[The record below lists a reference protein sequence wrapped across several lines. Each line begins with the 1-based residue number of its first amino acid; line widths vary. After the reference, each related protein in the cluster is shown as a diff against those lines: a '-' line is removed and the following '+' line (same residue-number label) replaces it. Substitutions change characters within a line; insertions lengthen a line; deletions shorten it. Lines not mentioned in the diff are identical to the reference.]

1 MSSCQKVSHS
11 SPTPMSLFSRSPRL
25 ALKRPRKLRKRRK
38 PPLLLL
44 LPVPQPKRLQKD
56 NLQNQGA
63 NAGHNVGTRGGG
75 EDGWGPC
82 ACPMCLIV
90 APARTS
96 TRPPPILTTA
106 PCPY

>member
-82 ACPMCLIV
+82 ACPACSLDTQQGQAQV
-90 APARTS
+90 PH
-96 TRPPPILTTA
+96 P
-106 PCPY
+106 